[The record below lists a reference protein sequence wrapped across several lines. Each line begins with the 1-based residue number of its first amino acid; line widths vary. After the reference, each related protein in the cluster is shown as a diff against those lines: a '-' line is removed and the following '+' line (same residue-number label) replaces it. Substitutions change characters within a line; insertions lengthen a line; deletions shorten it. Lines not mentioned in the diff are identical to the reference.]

1 MFKITLQKPDTF
13 GALAST
19 LCLIHC
25 LLTPLL
31 FLSHQSI
38 NDHHHHA
45 APVWWKSLDFLF
57 LGISF
62 IAVYRSTQTSSKPM
76 MKYFLWSS
84 WILLAGLIFNE
95 KMGVFE
101 IPEYVMNISAI
112 TLAVLHIY
120 NLKYCQCDDENCC
133 NN

>member
-38 NDHHHHA
+38 TDHHHA

-101 IPEYVMNISAI
+101 IPEYVMNMSAI

>member
-38 NDHHHHA
+38 NDHHHA
-45 APVWWKSLDFLF
+45 APVWWKNLDFLF

>member
-31 FLSHQSI
+31 FLSQHSI
-38 NDHHHHA
+38 TDHHHA
-45 APVWWKSLDFLF
+45 APVWWKSLDIFF
-57 LGISF
+57 IGISF

-84 WILLAGLIFNE
+84 WILLAGLILNE
-95 KMGVFE
+95 KIGILE

-120 NLKYCQCDDENCC
+120 NLKYCQCDDESCC

>member
-31 FLSHQSI
+31 FLSHHGI
-38 NDHHHHA
+38 TDHHHA

-57 LGISF
+57 IGISF
-62 IAVYRSTQTSSKPM
+62 IAVYRSTQTSSKQL
-76 MKYFLWSS
+76 MKYFLWCS
-84 WILLAGLIFNE
+84 WIGLAALILNE
-95 KMGVFE
+95 KLGVLE
-101 IPEYVMNISAI
+101 IPEYVINISAI

-120 NLKYCQCDDENCC
+120 NLRYCQCNDENCC

>member
-1 MFKITLQKPDTF
+1 MFKITLQKPDTI

-31 FLSHQSI
+31 FLSHHSI
-38 NDHHHHA
+38 TDHHHT

-84 WILLAGLIFNE
+84 WILLASLIFNE

-101 IPEYVMNISAI
+101 IPEYVMTISAI

-120 NLKYCQCDDENCC
+120 NLKYCQCDDERCC